1 MPNEVLY
8 KTPEEQEQLFN
19 KFWEDDSLTPATLT
33 ATPTPAPSSEVVPK
47 PEESATPEVTP
58 AAKPEDTPAPEAVAT
73 TTPPDKESPQTP
85 APTPDPIGELLNK
98 VPEDLKPQ
106 LETLLAQATEAQIW
120 QQHHQNL
127 ASKHRKLH
135 NELNRLKGQVKQA
148 QKPQPAQP
156 ASTVTSEIDEV
167 EKQLQEADPVL
178 AKYLNT
184 KLAKLEAKLAQEAQ
198 VKAQEAIQPYEQQQQ
213 EHFISEQRNILTQA
227 VPNWQEVAT
236 SEMFNAWLEHQTPTV
251 KGLYNSYAADNIR
264 LLQLYQND
272 MEPWFGSQSQPKQ
285 ASTQPAAVVTSPAA
299 AKVVENRQKKL
310 ETSAPLP
317 GSHVGVAKPA
327 ERTPKQLFDDLY
339 NNPDLIMSIL
349 GKSPNN

>member
-33 ATPTPAPSSEVVPK
+33 AQPTPAPSSEVAPK
-47 PEESATPEVTP
+47 PEESVTP
-58 AAKPEDTPAPEAVAT
+58 VENEAAKPEDKSPEAVAT
-73 TTPPDKESPQTP
+73 TTPPENSPQTP
-85 APTPDPIGELLNK
+85 APTTDPIGELLNK
-98 VPEDLKPQ
+98 VPEELKPQ
-106 LETLLAQATEAQIW
+106 LETLLAQAKEAQIW

-135 NELNRLKGQVKQA
+135 NELNRLKGQVEQA
-148 QKPQPAQP
+148 QQKPQPEPTTTA
-156 ASTVTSEIDEV
+156 TEIDEV

-198 VKAQEAIQPYEQQQQ
+198 AKAQEAIQPYEQQQQ

-227 VPNWQEVAT
+227 VPNWQEVA
-236 SEMFNAWLEHQTPTV
+236 SSDMFNAWLEHQTPTV

-272 MEPWFGSQSQPKQ
+272 MELWFGNQQSQQKQ
-285 ASTQPAAVVTSPAA
+285 APTQPAPNPVAT
-299 AKVVENRQKKL
+299 KVVENRQKKL

>member
-33 ATPTPAPSSEVVPK
+33 AQPNPAPSSEVVPK
-47 PEESATPEVTP
+47 PEESATPVATEEV
-58 AAKPEDTPAPEAVAT
+58 AAKPEDKSPEAVAT
-73 TTPPDKESPQTP
+73 TTPPENSPQTP
-85 APTPDPIGELLNK
+85 APTTDPIGELLNK
-98 VPEDLKPQ
+98 VPEELKPQ
-106 LETLLAQATEAQIW
+106 LETLLVQAKEAQIW

-135 NELNRLKGQVKQA
+135 NELNRLKGQVEQA
-148 QKPQPAQP
+148 QQKPQPAQP
-156 ASTVTSEIDEV
+156 ASTATEIDEV
-167 EKQLQEADPVL
+167 ETQLQEADPVL

-198 VKAQEAIQPYEQQQQ
+198 AKAQEAIQPYEQQQH
-213 EHFISEQRNILTQA
+213 EHFVNEQRNILTQA

-236 SEMFNAWLEHQTPTV
+236 SEMFNAWLEHQTPSV

-272 MEPWFGSQSQPKQ
+272 MELWFGNQQSQPKQ
-285 ASTQPAAVVTSPAA
+285 APAQPAPNPVAT
-299 AKVVENRQKKL
+299 KVVENRQKKL

-317 GSHVGVAKPA
+317 NSHVGVTKPA